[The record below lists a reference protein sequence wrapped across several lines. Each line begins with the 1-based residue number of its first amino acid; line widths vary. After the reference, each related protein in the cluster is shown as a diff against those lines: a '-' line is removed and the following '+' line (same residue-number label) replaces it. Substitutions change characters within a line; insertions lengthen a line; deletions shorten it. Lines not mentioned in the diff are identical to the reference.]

1 MPVIT
6 INGPIGS
13 GNFEV
18 GHMVAEQ
25 LGINY
30 VDRMV
35 FAEAARRVGSPV
47 GNLIEKEQRV
57 VRFRERL
64 SRFLQTMLER
74 SAISGV
80 GGEPY
85 FGHGTEMLPAETYT
99 ELLGE
104 SPSSAQTVND
114 KAFIEA
120 TSAVVKEIA
129 TEGNVVIIGRG
140 ANMILA
146 DFPGVLHV
154 AMLAPLESRIANIMA
169 REHYGR
175 EEAAKFVAEL
185 EQARIAFF
193 RKFFRVHPNDPEL
206 YHLVLNAARIRP
218 ETAAQMVIHAT
229 EDLSHA
235 TEEVTAEAPA

>member
-18 GHMVAEQ
+18 GQMVAER

-35 FAEAARRVGSPV
+35 LAEAARRVGTPIGS
-47 GNLIEKEQRV
+47 LIEKEQRV
-57 VRFRERL
+57 VPFRERL
-64 SRFLQTMLER
+64 GRFLQTMLER

-104 SPSSAQTVND
+104 SPTATQTVND

-120 TSAVVKEIA
+120 TSAVIRELA
-129 TEGNVVIIGRG
+129 GQGDVVIIGRG
-140 ANMILA
+140 GNMILA
-146 DFPGVLHV
+146 DFPGALHV
-154 AMLAPLESRIANIMA
+154 GMLAPLESRLENIMA
-169 REHYGR
+169 REHYSR
-175 EEAAKFVAEL
+175 EEASKFIAEL
-185 EQARIAFF
+185 EEARVAYY
-193 RKFFRVHPNDPEL
+193 RKFFNVHPNSPDIF
-206 YHLVLNAARIRP
+206 HLILNAGRIRP
-218 ETAAQMVIHAT
+218 ETAAEMVVHAAEDLIHA
-229 EDLSHA
+229 A
-235 TEEVTAEAPA
+235 QGAAA